1 MFSERLP
8 KMSELSSNPTF
19 QARPLKSASGW
30 YVRVVWP
37 NGKRDH
43 IPGFVTQKEAQRCIE
58 GNASAWL
65 SEHSTVA
72 SAFGRLVPTS

>member
-1 MFSERLP
+1 
-8 KMSELSSNPTF
+8 MSEVSSSPVF
-19 QARPLKSASGW
+19 EARPLKSASGW

-43 IPGFVTQKEAQRCIE
+43 IAGIVTQKEAQRWIE

-72 SAFGRLVPTS
+72 SAFGRLATT